1 MNYDASN
8 CTLCPR
14 RCGADRRECAGVCR
28 APDSAVVHS
37 AFLHR
42 FEEPVISGSDS
53 ARGSGAVFFSG
64 CTMRCVYCQNAEIS
78 RRAEGESF
86 TPERLAGLFLSLRD
100 RGAYNIN
107 LVSPTPY
114 VPYITEALD
123 ICGDELGIPIVYNT
137 GGWENAQT
145 VRALEG
151 YVGVW
156 LTDFKY
162 ADDDLAHRYSG
173 AENYRETALEALREE
188 VGQSASAEYYF
199 DGKSKLMRR
208 GVIVRHLCLPGHR
221 RDTEAVLRLLAAE
234 FDPGEITLSLMRQYT
249 PGFAPPQYRELS
261 RRVTSFEYEFALDLA
276 GELGFSG
283 FSQEK
288 NSASCAY
295 TPDFAGKGGEVGK
308 NFG

>member
-14 RCGADRRECAGVCR
+14 RCGADRRECAGACR

-42 FEEPVISGSDS
+42 FEEPVISGSDR

-64 CTMRCVYCQNAEIS
+64 CTMRCVYCQK
-78 RRAEGESF
+78 
-86 TPERLAGLFLSLRD
+86 PERLAGLFLSLRD

-162 ADDDLAHRYSG
+162 ADDDLARRYSG

-199 DGKSKLMRR
+199 DGASKLMRR

-261 RRVTSFEYEFALDLA
+261 RRVTSNTNSRSTLPESSAFRDSRRKRTARRAPTLPISRERAERSVKISGDLTLSLDL
-276 GELGFSG
+276 
-283 FSQEK
+283 
-288 NSASCAY
+288 
-295 TPDFAGKGGEVGK
+295 
-308 NFG
+308 